1 MSTLHLFRH
10 GQIKANRQGR
20 WNGSTDAPLTWAGRR
35 QAKRTGRY
43 VAKLDLSFAAA
54 YCSPLERCRHTAEHI
69 VKPLGLTVEINEDL
83 REYAIGEWEDEFFR
97 VLHHDYG
104 FIHKATSDHN
114 FKPPGGESLAGV
126 SQRMCAAL
134 ASIAGQHAWDEH
146 VIVVSHGA
154 CMAVALAKLLNDD
167 PGKWMDYHFANC
179 SHTRLVLAEQTYI
192 DDFNNTA
199 HL

>member
-43 VAKLDLSFAAA
+43 VDKLDLAFSAA

-69 VKPLGLTVEINEDL
+69 VKPLELDVEVVDDL

-104 FIHKATSDHN
+104 FIRKATEDHD
-114 FKPPGGESLAGV
+114 FKPPGGESLAEV
-126 SQRMCAAL
+126 SARMCAGL
-134 ASIAGQHAWDEH
+134 AGIAARHEAGEH

-179 SHTRLVLAEQTYI
+179 SHTRLVLSEQTYI
-192 DDFNNTA
+192 DDFNSTS